1 MLKGGVLVILR
12 RLLVMNKTILKFV
25 FAESF
30 IILGFQL
37 FTLNILWSLVA
48 DGEGIFGAA
57 LILATSFAFRAVFM
71 LYLWHRVN

>member
-25 FAESF
+25 FAESS

-37 FTLNILWSLVA
+37 FT
-48 DGEGIFGAA
+48 GYERKA
-57 LILATSFAFRAVFM
+57 LCFS
-71 LYLWHRVN
+71 HRDISS